1 MEIIPVLVILL
12 VLKALNTKASDFD
25 SILSVLLTSSVVFEN
40 SPQKFVLTN
49 GLLRANTSSNTQ
61 LSIKNSDEQ
70 KYVIEKKYET
80 A

>member
-61 LSIKNSDEQ
+61 LSIRNSDEQ

>member
-40 SPQKFVLTN
+40 YPQKFVLTN